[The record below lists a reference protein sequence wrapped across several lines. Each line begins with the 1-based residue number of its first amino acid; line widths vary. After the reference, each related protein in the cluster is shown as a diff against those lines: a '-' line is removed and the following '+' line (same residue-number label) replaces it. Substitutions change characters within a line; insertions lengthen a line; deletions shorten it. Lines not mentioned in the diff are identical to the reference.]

1 MIDVYAAAGTFRDK
15 HRLAQDLARAVMR
28 WEAVPEI
35 PLFTDNTAAFI
46 NDLPTEAISNAAGR
60 SDYVR
65 VQVLTPAGVLDRD
78 KQLGVVKE
86 LTEIVARATAE
97 SAPAQ
102 RTISWRGSKARARAP
117 EAAAAGTA
125 GPALVPGNNG
135 AAAQTGWQW
144 TWTWEWQRDDQT
156 AWNWDWSWSQP
167 CDCSW
172 SWDWDW
178 NWDWRTPAPALN
190 GTGAPPV
197 PAGATVDPTVP
208 LVANGPPR
216 AADAAQVVLGPVAQ
230 ANTAEASA
238 AAGAQNQV
246 TRITLTVANAQSP
259 DIVQQVATASQRAEA
274 TASATQTA
282 ADNASIR
289 LGNGETPQPLAATA
303 SAAPVGSTGSVGQ
316 SNASTT
322 ASVATTASSA
332 VQSVLQAE
340 VSGGPTAGMP
350 SVDQQLHLGQVA
362 VATSTAAQT
371 GVANLAIADLS
382 AGGPISI
389 EQSSSATATA
399 SAADTSTVYQGSEQA
414 QAGSASDQGVTQIA
428 LVGQTGSA
436 SASVEQT
443 GAANTA
449 VARGTHAA
457 PTSASQPPVGGA
469 EHLGGANQPGR
480 GRRQRCER
488 Q

>member
-1 MIDVYAAAGTFRDK
+1 M
-15 HRLAQDLARAVMR
+15 RLQLVM
-28 WEAVPEI
+28 
-35 PLFTDNTAAFI
+35 
-46 NDLPTEAISNAAGR
+46 G
-60 SDYVR
+60 
-65 VQVLTPAGVLDRD
+65 
-78 KQLGVVKE
+78 
-86 LTEIVARATAE
+86 
-97 SAPAQ
+97 
-102 RTISWRGSKARARAP
+102 
-117 EAAAAGTA
+117 
-125 GPALVPGNNG
+125 
-135 AAAQTGWQW
+135 
-144 TWTWEWQRDDQT
+144 
-156 AWNWDWSWSQP
+156 
-167 CDCSW
+167 
-172 SWDWDW
+172 WDW

-303 SAAPVGSTGSVGQ
+303 SAAPVVSTGSVGQ

-449 VARGTHAA
+449 VARGTHGPPRALLSHRWRRRAPRWCKPTRARPTPALRTAVRSSRPPPSSPSRVRATSSPGSA
-457 PTSASQPPVGGA
+457 PTWFRRPRRAPRRRKRAPRTSSSRSCSSKPRPRRARSRPPVS
-469 EHLGGANQPGR
+469 NSPR
-480 GRRQRCER
+480 
-488 Q
+488 